1 MAKGSS
7 KERVGPPPKIEIKAP
22 PAKSMLIPALII
34 GGAILA
40 GAVVVKSS
48 LDETSVQLAEIRVG
62 LSETKV
68 ALDAV
73 AKAKSTAAAPA
84 RRRGPDPNKKYT
96 LKTTGR
102 PRKGPASARVEIV
115 EFSDFQ

>member
-1 MAKGSS
+1 MAKGP
-7 KERVGPPPKIEIKAP
+7 KERVAPPPKIEIKAP

-48 LDETSVQLAEIRVG
+48 LDETSVQLAEIRTG
-62 LSETKV
+62 LTETRV

-73 AKAKSTAAAPA
+73 AKAKSAAAPA
-84 RRRGPDPNKKYT
+84 AKRRGPDPNKKYT
-96 LKTTGR
+96 LKTAGR

-115 EFSDFQ
+115 EISDFQ

>member
-1 MAKGSS
+1 MAKGP
-7 KERVGPPPKIEIKAP
+7 KERVAPPPKIEIKAP
-22 PAKSMLIPALII
+22 PAKSMLIPAMII

-48 LDETSVQLAEIRVG
+48 LDETSVQLAEIRTG
-62 LSETKV
+62 LTETKV

-73 AKAKSTAAAPA
+73 AKAKSAAAPA
-84 RRRGPDPNKKYT
+84 PAKRRGPDPNKRYT

-102 PRKGPASARVEIV
+102 PRKGPANARVEIV
-115 EFSDFQ
+115 EISDFQ